1 MSKKSNQL
9 SKSSLIRFLQCSKSL
24 YLYKHHYNLRS
35 IPDVK
40 QQQKFDRGIRIGK
53 LAQELFPNGKD
64 CTPPSPFQYA
74 QSISAT
80 SLLISQGQKVIY
92 EAAFKYQGIVIALD
106 ILVQDDGKFYAYEVK
121 SSLGIS
127 NTYIL
132 DCAIQ
137 YYIISKSGI
146 KLEDFFIVH
155 VNEKY
160 VMEDSLDIHQFF
172 AKQSVLK
179 QILAEQEFIE
189 QKINEAIETIQL
201 PNMPDVKIGGQCN
214 KPYPCDFKKY
224 CWKDVPENSIW
235 NLQGMPLAE
244 KMELIENNVKTIDE
258 YALLQPN
265 NVLLNAYTTKAPIV
279 DTEKIK
285 TILAVV
291 EYPIAVFDIE
301 AFQSAIPIFKHTKPY
316 ERIPFLFSLHTQ
328 ESSDAPL
335 KHSYFL
341 STTDKDDRLNFL
353 LKFLDDTKNIN
364 SILVF
369 NELMEKGML
378 NYLANLFPQ
387 YRTEIAERINKIVD
401 IEVVF
406 KNLYY
411 YHPNQLGSYSLKT
424 IAGVTLKNNPYQNIN
439 VKDGVEAMALY
450 NELFYKSEIEKKQT
464 YNELIEYC
472 STDTLALFLIY
483 QFLQKL

>member
-1 MSKKSNQL
+1 
-9 SKSSLIRFLQCSKSL
+9 
-24 YLYKHHYNLRS
+24 
-35 IPDVK
+35 
-40 QQQKFDRGIRIGK
+40 
-53 LAQELFPNGKD
+53 
-64 CTPPSPFQYA
+64 
-74 QSISAT
+74 
-80 SLLISQGQKVIY
+80 
-92 EAAFKYQGIVIALD
+92 
-106 ILVQDDGKFYAYEVK
+106 
-121 SSLGIS
+121 
-127 NTYIL
+127 
-132 DCAIQ
+132 
-137 YYIISKSGI
+137 
-146 KLEDFFIVH
+146 
-155 VNEKY
+155 
-160 VMEDSLDIHQFF
+160 
-172 AKQSVLK
+172 
-179 QILAEQEFIE
+179 
-189 QKINEAIETIQL
+189 
-201 PNMPDVKIGGQCN
+201 MPDVKIGGQCN

-244 KMELIENNVKTIDE
+244 KMELIENNVNTIDE

-265 NVLLNAYTTKAPIV
+265 NILLNAYTTKAPIV

-291 EYPIAVFDIE
+291 EYPIAVFDLE